1 MGNATSPCIAT
12 HQGTHTMPGFFTPQL
27 DPAEQS
33 WRQQLELFVEAHKQE
48 LAALTWGVSLNP
60 EAERGVLGVDFQ
72 PSPHLIFCSVTAI
85 AELNRKVDNQIQ
97 EILGIIDAHQPEE
110 EVLILGLGTGKGFE
124 FKLIQ
129 FKPEPA
135 PPQCYEQSVA
145 KGADQLQQLE
155 QQLNQY
161 LAQWS

>member
-1 MGNATSPCIAT
+1 MPEFFSSQLNPTE
-12 HQGTHTMPGFFTPQL
+12 QG
-27 DPAEQS
+27 
-33 WRQQLELFVEAHKQE
+33 WRQQLELFVESHKQE
-48 LAALTWGVSLNP
+48 LAALAWGISLNT
-60 EAERGVLGVDFQ
+60 EAERGILGVDFQ
-72 PSPHLIFCSVTAI
+72 PSPHLVFCSVTAI

-97 EILGIIDAHQPEE
+97 EILGIIDANQLDE

-135 PPQCYEQSVA
+135 PLQCYEQSISN
-145 KGADQLQQLE
+145 GEGQLQHLE

-161 LAQWS
+161 LSQWH

>member
-1 MGNATSPCIAT
+1 
-12 HQGTHTMPGFFTPQL
+12 
-27 DPAEQS
+27 
-33 WRQQLELFVEAHKQE
+33 
-48 LAALTWGVSLNP
+48 
-60 EAERGVLGVDFQ
+60 
-72 PSPHLIFCSVTAI
+72 
-85 AELNRKVDNQIQ
+85 
-97 EILGIIDAHQPEE
+97 
-110 EVLILGLGTGKGFE
+110 VLILGLGTGKGFE